1 MPFIEKQRHGDH
13 DYYYLVKSVRSSPTT
28 VRKVRL
34 FLGRE
39 VPPRSRLPELFRTLE
54 RKVPSRFIPRL
65 LGTEVAERL
74 DDLRVG
80 MAAARQTPMDALPD
94 DFLVRFTYN
103 TNAIEGNPLTL
114 RQTALLLVDG
124 ITPEGAKAEHAIE
137 ALNSKDAWEF
147 VRTFKGSLNRR
158 YICRVQ
164 EEVTKHTPCRIQG
177 AYRDR
182 EVRIAGSDWTP
193 PLAARVA
200 TEMDRT
206 FRLYRSDR
214 ATRHPVERAA
224 LLHNRVVRVH
234 PFTDGNGRTARLL
247 MNGVLMKGRFPP
259 VIIEARNKES
269 YYAMIEKGDGG
280 DDAPFARFLARQ
292 LLEQYSNLTPGAS

>member
-1 MPFIEKQRHGDH
+1 MSYIEKQRHGGH
-13 DYYYLVKSVRSSPTT
+13 DYYYLVKSVRVSPTR
-28 VRKVRL
+28 VQKVRL

-39 VPPRSRLPELFRTLE
+39 APPQSKLPELFRTLE
-54 RKVPSRFIPRL
+54 RRVPRRFIPRL
-65 LGTEVAERL
+65 LGSEAAERL
-74 DDLRVG
+74 DDLREG
-80 MAAARQTPMDALPD
+80 MAATRQAPMDVLPE

-124 ITPEGAKAEHAIE
+124 ITPEGAKAEHAVE

-147 VRTFKGSLNRR
+147 VRAFKGTVNRR
-158 YICRVQ
+158 YICQVQ
-164 EEVTKHTPCRIQG
+164 EEVTKHTSCRIQG

-182 EVRIAGSDWTP
+182 EVRIAGSGWTP
-193 PLAARVA
+193 PPAARVSA
-200 TEMDRT
+200 DMDRV
-206 FRLYRSDR
+206 FRLYRSER
-214 ATRHPVERAA
+214 STRHPVERAA

-259 VIIEARNKES
+259 VIIEERNKES
-269 YYAMIEKGDGG
+269 YYATIEKGDGG

-292 LLEQYSNLTPGAS
+292 LLEQYSDLAPRAS